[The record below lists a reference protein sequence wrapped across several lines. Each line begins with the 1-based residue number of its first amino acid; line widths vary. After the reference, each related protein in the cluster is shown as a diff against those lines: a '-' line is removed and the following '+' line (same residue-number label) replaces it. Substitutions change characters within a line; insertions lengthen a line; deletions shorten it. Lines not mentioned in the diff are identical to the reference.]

1 MHKSYLIAGLGAE
14 TQSVRLET
22 PSVLTLKQNCQEK
35 LGFNYR
41 ETNDTYLEVRDV
53 VYSTF
58 AKEKWTALIF
68 SPPLIY
74 RLPSND

>member
-14 TQSVRLET
+14 TQLVRLET
-22 PSVLTLKQNCQEK
+22 VSVLTLKQNCQEK

-41 ETNDTYLEVRDV
+41 ETSDTYLEVWDV
-53 VYSTF
+53 VFSAF
-58 AKEKWTALIF
+58 ANEKGTALIF
-68 SPPLIY
+68 SRPLIY